1 MTIENCIM
9 TKRIYLDHAATTPV
23 HPSVVRAMRPYFDR
37 YFGNPS
43 SIHSHG
49 IDARAAIE
57 TARSKVAAL
66 IGSNANEIVFTGSGT
81 EADNLAIKGIA
92 GSLPDRGNHIITSS
106 IEHPAVLE
114 SCKYLQS
121 RGFEV
126 TYLPVD
132 SDGLVNPKDIEEA
145 TTDRTILISIMHAN
159 NEIGTIEPVA
169 EIGRIAKDRGIY
181 FHCDAVQTA
190 GHIPIDVSKLDV
202 DLMAM
207 SAHKLYG
214 PKGIGAL
221 YIRKGTKIVPLI
233 HGGAQERGLRSSTE
247 NVPAIIGFGEA
258 SSIAL
263 RELHMEMTRLT
274 PMRDRLIAGLL
285 QKIDGVR
292 LNGHPSQRLPNNVS
306 LSFKFVGGEALLRS
320 LDRQG
325 IAASTGSACSG
336 GKSHASH
343 VLLATGVPCDASNGS
358 LRLTLGRTTTADDIE
373 RVIGILPGI
382 IDELRE

>member
-1 MTIENCIM
+1 MA
-9 TKRIYLDHAATTPV
+9 KRIYLDNAATTPV
-23 HPSVVRAMRPYFDR
+23 HPDVIRAMRPYFDR

-43 SIHSHG
+43 SIHSYG
-49 IDARAAIE
+49 VDTRTAIE
-57 TARSKVAAL
+57 SARNKVAAL
-66 IGSNANEIVFTGSGT
+66 IGADADEIVFTGSGT

-92 GSLPDRGNHIITSS
+92 EALANRGNHIITSS

-114 SCKYLQS
+114 CCKYLQS

-126 TYLPVD
+126 TCLPVD
-132 SDGLVNPKDIEEA
+132 GEGLVNPKDVEEA
-145 TTDRTILISIMHAN
+145 ITARTILISIMHAN
-159 NEIGTIEPVA
+159 NEIGTIEPVD
-169 EIGRIAKDRGIY
+169 EIGRIAKGRGIY
-181 FHCDAVQTA
+181 FHCDAVQAT
-190 GHIPIDVSKLDV
+190 GHIPIDVNKLEV
-202 DLMAM
+202 DLLAM
-207 SAHKLYG
+207 SAHKLSG

-221 YIRKGTKIVPLI
+221 YVREGTKVIPLI
-233 HGGAQERGLRSSTE
+233 HGGDQERGLRSSTE

-258 SSIAL
+258 SAIAL
-263 RELHMEMTRLT
+263 RELNTEMARLT
-274 PMRDRLIAGLL
+274 PLRDRLIACLL
-285 QKIDGVR
+285 QKIGGVR
-292 LNGHPSQRLPNNVS
+292 LNGHPEQRLPNNVS
-306 LSFKFVGGEALLRS
+306 LSFKFVGSEALVRR

-382 IDELRE
+382 IDELRA